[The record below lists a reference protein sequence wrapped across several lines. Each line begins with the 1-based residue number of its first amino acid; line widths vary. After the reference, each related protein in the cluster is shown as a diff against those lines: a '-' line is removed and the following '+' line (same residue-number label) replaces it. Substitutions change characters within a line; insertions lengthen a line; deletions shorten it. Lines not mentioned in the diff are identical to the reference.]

1 MNWNDT
7 TVNSYEQRIPC
18 KIPGYYNLYEMMNH
32 FLFTTL
38 PKENMNPNFL
48 VIGAG
53 GGQEILSIGKQNSNF
68 YFTGVDPSE
77 SMLQL
82 AKKRIESEGIQNQIH
97 FVHGTV
103 HSLLTNPLFDA
114 ATCMLVLHFIPTIK
128 EKKELLNE
136 ISSRLKPGAPFFLST
151 INGVPHT
158 SMFSAQLNAWRNHMI
173 QNQIPLE
180 DWNRFENSF
189 ETEIFPISE
198 TNLLAIMKECG
209 FTQINRFFT
218 SFLIDGYVAIKQ

>member
-7 TVNSYEQRIPC
+7 TVSSYEQRIPL
-18 KIPGYYNLYEMMNH
+18 KIPGYYTLYDMINH

-38 PKENMNPNFL
+38 PKEHINPNLL

-53 GGQEILSIGKQNSNF
+53 GGQEILSIGNQNSNLS
-68 YFTGVDPSE
+68 FTGVDPSE

-82 AKKRIESEGIQNQIH
+82 AKKRIENEGVQNQIQ

-103 HSLLTNPLFDA
+103 HSLLPNPLFA
-114 ATCMLVLHFIPTIK
+114 TATCMLVLHFIPTIE

-136 ISSRLKPGAPFFLST
+136 ISRRLKPGAPFFLST

-180 DWNRFENSF
+180 DWDRFENSF
-189 ETEIFPISE
+189 ETDIFPISE
-198 TNLLAIMKECG
+198 NNLLAIMEECG

>member
-1 MNWNDT
+1 MSWNDR
-7 TVNSYEQRIPC
+7 TVHTYERTIPL
-18 KIPGYYNLYEMMNH
+18 KIPGYFTLYEMVNH
-32 FLFTTL
+32 FLLTTL
-38 PKENMNPNFL
+38 PKENMNPNLL

-53 GGQEILSIGKQNSNF
+53 GGQEILSIGKQNSNLS
-68 YFTGVDPSE
+68 FTGVDPSE

-82 AKKRIESEGIQNQIH
+82 AKKRIENESVQNHID
-97 FVHGTV
+97 FVHGTI

-114 ATCMLVLHFIPTIK
+114 ATCMLVLHFIPTIE
-128 EKKELLNE
+128 EKQELLNE
-136 ISSRLKPGAPFFLST
+136 ISNRLKSGAPFFLST

-158 SMFSAQLNAWRNHMI
+158 SMFSAQLNAWRNHMM

-198 TNLLAIMKECG
+198 TNLLTIMEECG
-209 FTQINRFFT
+209 FTQITRFFT
-218 SFLIDGYVAIKQ
+218 SFLIDGYVAFKQ